1 MIIGKYRRNW
11 ISYFEELGLA
21 DFYAEGLVILILVAI
36 TILIGFILDRIVREV
51 LLGLFERIAKKSK
64 NDWDDL
70 LIEKKVFSALAH
82 LVPILFI
89 FYIMPI
95 IFEDYPTWHD
105 GFVKISRL
113 FLTIFA
119 MVIIFRVLDV
129 IKALVERLNSFKDKP
144 MDSYFQLAK
153 IIIGIILGILALSIL
168 ANKSIGY
175 FLGAFGAM
183 TAVILLVFRDTIL
196 GFIASIQLSANDM
209 VRVGDWVQ
217 MEKYG
222 ADGDVLQINLTTVK
236 VQNWDKT
243 ITTVPTYSFISD
255 SFKNWRGMQETGAR
269 RIARSIHIN
278 QQSVKF
284 CSSEML
290 ERFKKIHILK
300 GYVEGKEGEIKE
312 YNESQNVDTSHVSNG
327 RRMTNLGTFRA
338 YLVKYLQNHPK
349 IDQDLTLLVRQ
360 LPPDEHGIPI
370 QIYCFCKDIA
380 WVNYEEVQSS
390 IFDHTLAVVPQFD
403 LEIFQSPS
411 GTDVR
416 RISEQL
422 NP

>member
-1 MIIGKYRRNW
+1 M
-11 ISYFEELGLA
+11 
-21 DFYAEGLVILILVAI
+21 VVI
-36 TILIGFILDRIVREV
+36 TIIIGFIIDRITRQV
-51 LLGLFERIAKKSK
+51 LLGLFERIASKSK
-64 NDWDDL
+64 TDWDDL

-82 LVPILFI
+82 LAPILFI
-89 FYIMPI
+89 FRVLPV

-105 GFVKISRL
+105 GFVTISRM
-113 FLTIFA
+113 FLTIFS
-119 MVIIFRVLDV
+119 MVIIFRVLDTLKV
-129 IKALVERLNSFKDKP
+129 IVRRIENLKDKP
-144 MDSYFQLAK
+144 IDSYFQLAK
-153 IIIGIILGILALSIL
+153 IIIGIILGVLALSIL
-168 ANKSIGY
+168 ANKSVGY
-175 FLGAFGAM
+175 FFGAFGAM

-196 GFIASIQLSANDM
+196 GFIASIQLAANDM
-209 VRVGDWVQ
+209 IRVGDWVQ
-217 MEKYG
+217 MDKYG

-255 SFKNWRGMQETGAR
+255 SFKNWRGMEETGAR

-278 QQSVKF
+278 QHSVKF
-284 CSSEML
+284 CTPEML

-312 YNESQNVDTSHVSNG
+312 YNEKQKVDTSHVSNG

-338 YLVKYLQNHPK
+338 YLLRYLQNNPK

-370 QIYCFCKDIA
+370 QIYCFSKDIA
-380 WVNYEEVQSS
+380 WVKYEEVQSD
-390 IFDHTLAVVPQFD
+390 IFDHCLAVVPQFD

-411 GTDVR
+411 GSDVR
-416 RISEQL
+416 DFAERL